1 MTVET
6 ALYPNQLDNS
16 LPTAADLISEG
27 DDHIRLLKTVLKTTF
42 PNVTGAVTVSQ
53 VTFNLL
59 GRTPALT
66 DYSTGPASTQFVV
79 DKINQAVFSPGA
91 PVPDFLLQAQG
102 VI

>member
-6 ALYPNQLDNS
+6 ALYPNQLDTS

-27 DDHIRLLKTVLKTTF
+27 DDHIRLIKTVIKTTF
-42 PNVTGAVTVSQ
+42 PGITGAVTPSH

-59 GRTPALT
+59 GKTPELT

-79 DKINQAVFSPGA
+79 DKINQAVFTPGA
-91 PVPDFLLQAQG
+91 PVPDYLIQAQG

>member
-6 ALYPNQLDNS
+6 ALYPTQLDTT
-16 LPTAADLISEG
+16 LPLAADLISEG
-27 DDHIRLLKTVLKTTF
+27 DDHIRLLKTVFKTTF
-42 PNVTGAVTVSQ
+42 PNVAGAVTVSH

-66 DYSTGPASTQFVV
+66 DYSTAPASTQFVV
-79 DKINQAVFSPGA
+79 DKINQAVFAPGA
-91 PVPDFLLQAQG
+91 PVPDYLIQAQG